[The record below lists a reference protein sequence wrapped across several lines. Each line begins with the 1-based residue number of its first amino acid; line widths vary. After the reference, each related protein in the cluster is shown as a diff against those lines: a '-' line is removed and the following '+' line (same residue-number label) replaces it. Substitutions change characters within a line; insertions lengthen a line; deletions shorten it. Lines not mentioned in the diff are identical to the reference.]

1 MKHRYPSESNP
12 LCFYCPFVREMYHR
26 MINIIELVLLC
37 FGLLVIA
44 IVLDVTKKLESGTN
58 HRGSVYDSDT
68 HQPNRK
74 HAEPPYLVAGN
85 LPKFHVPRANTIY
98 RSCGGNAQR
107 FSLRLLS
114 LLSVA

>member
-1 MKHRYPSESNP
+1 
-12 LCFYCPFVREMYHR
+12 
-26 MINIIELVLLC
+26 MINIIELVFLC